1 MMQNCEIPFSPE
13 SDAGTTRERLIEAGI
28 EEFFEKGYRQASLRR
43 ICAACGV
50 TTGAFYFH
58 FSGKQQLFSSIV
70 EPVIEQWTSLG
81 NILAERELKD
91 QSTALDNDR
100 VMMDL
105 ELRHRREILIL
116 LEKSSGSGKEHFL
129 DNLKQEL
136 TKHFMTHFTKA
147 IGHVPN
153 PEFIQLLANMRIY
166 GNIQLLKGNY
176 DRSQTLFFNDMLAC
190 YAEGGFT
197 HLIQNCKEQL

>member
-1 MMQNCEIPFSPE
+1 MKQYCESPSSSE
-13 SDAGTTRERLIEAGI
+13 FDAGTTRERLIKAGI
-28 EEFFEKGYRQASLRR
+28 EEFYEKGYRQASLRK

-58 FSGKQQLFSSIV
+58 FSGKQQLFSAIV
-70 EPVIEQWTSLG
+70 EPVVEQWSSLC
-81 NILAERELKD
+81 NTLADRELKD

-136 TKHFMTHFTKA
+136 TKHFMTHFAKA

-153 PEFIQLLANMRIY
+153 PEFIQLLADMRIY

-176 DRSQTLFFNDMLAC
+176 DRSQTLFFNNMLAC

-197 HLIQNCKEQL
+197 YLIQSCKEQL

>member
-1 MMQNCEIPFSPE
+1 MKQNWKSPSSPE
-13 SDAGTTRERLIEAGI
+13 SDAGTTRERLIKAGI
-28 EEFFEKGYRQASLRR
+28 EEFYEKGYRQASLRK
-43 ICAACGV
+43 ICAACSV

-58 FSGKQQLFSSIV
+58 FSGKQQLFSAIV
-70 EPVIEQWTSLG
+70 EPVVEQWTSLS
-81 NILAERELKD
+81 NALADRELKD

-116 LEKSSGSGKEHFL
+116 LEKSSGSGKENFL

-136 TKHFMTHFTKA
+136 GNHFMTHFTKA

-153 PEFIQLLANMRIY
+153 PEFIRLLVDMRIY

-176 DRSQTLFFNDMLAC
+176 DRTQTLFFNDLLAH

-197 HLIQNCKEQL
+197 HLIENCKERL

>member
-1 MMQNCEIPFSPE
+1 MKKNWESPSSQE
-13 SDAGTTRERLIEAGI
+13 SDAGTTRERLIKAGI
-28 EEFFEKGYRQASLRR
+28 EEFYEKGYKQASLRK

-58 FSGKQQLFSSIV
+58 FSGKQQLFSAIV
-70 EPVIEQWTSLG
+70 EPVIEQWTCLG
-81 NILAERELKD
+81 NTLADRELKD

-100 VMMDL
+100 AMMDL

-116 LEKSSGSGKEHFL
+116 LEKSSGSGKENFL
-129 DNLKQEL
+129 DNLKQGL
-136 TKHFMTHFTKA
+136 KKHFMTHFTTA

-153 PEFIQLLANMRIY
+153 PEFIQLLVDMRIY

-176 DRSQTLFFNDMLAC
+176 NRAQTLFFNDLLAH

-197 HLIQNCKEQL
+197 YLIQNCKERL

>member
-1 MMQNCEIPFSPE
+1 MKLNCEIPFTSEP
-13 SDAGTTRERLIEAGI
+13 DAGTTHERLIEAGI
-28 EEFFEKGYRQASLRR
+28 EEFYEKGYRQASLRR
-43 ICAACGV
+43 ICATCGV

-81 NILAERELKD
+81 SALAERELKD

-153 PEFIQLLANMRIY
+153 PEFIKLLADMRIY

-176 DRSQTLFFNDMLAC
+176 DRSQTLFFNNMLAC

-197 HLIQNCKEQL
+197 HLIQSCKEQL